1 MKITDKRVKAIKEFL
16 KQYSTEQF
24 QELCIKANQTNFLVG
39 NNDRNWKADI
49 DFLLRVDKATSILEG
64 KYDTIGKTSGISNL
78 KDMYEREVA
87 NEQSRSDKDFDVF
100 SS

>member
-1 MKITDKRVKAIKEFL
+1 MEHLNKAGYRAALIGDKKDIEEAENFN
-16 KQYSTEQF
+16 
-24 QELCIKANQTNFLVG
+24 ELAG
-39 NNDRNWKADI
+39 SKADI